1 MVDLDPSIAW
11 KAIIP
16 MRERVEAMPD
26 EDLVHSLVEASHF
39 TGDGSNYEALG
50 AKRFLDTQE
59 FVDVLQDELKWR
71 LRMMRAVADASVQE
85 TKAILDITA
94 RADAVIEDN
103 NLSDVAMYVSSLT
116 GKLKEAQE
124 ALAKATLAYM
134 DKTA

>member
-1 MVDLDPSIAW
+1 MDDLDPSIAW

-71 LRMMRAVADASVQE
+71 LRRMRAVADASVQE

-94 RADAVIEDN
+94 KADAVIEDN
-103 NLSDVAMYVSSLT
+103 DVAMYVSSLT

-134 DKTA
+134 DKNS

>member
-85 TKAILDITA
+85 TKAMSRISALSNCLMFVFSELATKSIT
-94 RADAVIEDN
+94 
-103 NLSDVAMYVSSLT
+103 SSGT
-116 GKLKEAQE
+116 
-124 ALAKATLAYM
+124 
-134 DKTA
+134 